1 MRCGV
6 CHEICPNDA
15 ITIHQIPHQHG

>member
-6 CHEICPNDA
+6 CQEICPNDA
-15 ITIHQIPHQHG
+15 ITIHQITHQHG

>member
-15 ITIHQIPHQHG
+15 ITIHQITHQHG